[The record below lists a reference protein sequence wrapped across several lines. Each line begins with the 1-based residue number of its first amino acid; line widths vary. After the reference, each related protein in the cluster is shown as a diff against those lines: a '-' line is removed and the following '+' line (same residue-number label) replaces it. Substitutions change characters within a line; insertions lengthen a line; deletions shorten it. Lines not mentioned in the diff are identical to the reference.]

1 MSRESAI
8 NFLSSVVE
16 DYGKAVLHPSQET
29 EEFLVEEIKKV
40 IKTNVKVYQRN
51 HSIEDKKMFTLTVLL
66 CFGQFMG
73 VLIKLFL
80 EVTVF
85 SQRCLADKWGC
96 MSSLIP
102 KPLHHFKTYRAYYHE
117 GIKFSTCSYLL

>member
-16 DYGKAVLHPSQET
+16 EYGKAVLHPSQET

-40 IKTNVKVYQRN
+40 IKT
-51 HSIEDKKMFTLTVLL
+51 KKLFTLTVLL

-85 SQRCLADKWGC
+85 SQRCLADKWC
-96 MSSLIP
+96 SISSLIP
-102 KPLHHFKTYRAYYHE
+102 KPLHHFRTYRAYYQE
-117 GIKFSTCSYLL
+117 GIKFSTCP

>member
-16 DYGKAVLHPSQET
+16 EYSKVVLHPSQET

-40 IKTNVKVYQRN
+40 IKTNIKVYHRN
-51 HSIEDKKMFTLTVLL
+51 HGIEDKKVLTLTVLL
-66 CFGQFMG
+66 CFDHFMG

-80 EVTVF
+80 
-85 SQRCLADKWGC
+85 
-96 MSSLIP
+96 
-102 KPLHHFKTYRAYYHE
+102 
-117 GIKFSTCSYLL
+117 